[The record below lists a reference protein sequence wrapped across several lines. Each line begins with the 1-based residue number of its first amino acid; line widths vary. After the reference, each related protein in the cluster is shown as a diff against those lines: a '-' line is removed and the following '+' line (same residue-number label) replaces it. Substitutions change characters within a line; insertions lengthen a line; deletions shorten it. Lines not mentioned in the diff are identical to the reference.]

1 MMNSSKA
8 LSAVVAGHICLDILP
23 DFERLGNRDL
33 QSVLKPGRLV
43 QIGAAQFSSG
53 GPVSNT
59 GLALHRLGVPVRLI
73 AKIGDDPPGVILKTL
88 VEKKGRGLA
97 DGLSVDPQ
105 SATSYSII
113 ISTRA
118 TDRIFLHCTGA
129 NDTFGPEDIDFSI
142 VEKADL
148 FHFGYPPALQRMYLD
163 GGRDFVRVMRSAKET
178 GATTSLDMSLPDPGS
193 ESGRTDWR
201 PIYEAVLPQVDVFLP
216 SLDELLFTLR
226 RHDFERMASRG
237 KILDQLTPQLLED
250 LSGELMDLGVKIVVI
265 KMGDRGVYL
274 RTAAGDALEAM
285 GRARPLPESAWALRE
300 RWIPCFK
307 VGVVGTTGSG
317 DSTIAGFLAGL
328 LRRVSIGEAL
338 TMAVAVGACN
348 VEAADSLS
356 GLRTWEETRER
367 VKAGWEQLP
376 LSIGAEGWR
385 WDETLRMWLGP
396 LEAAQP

>member
-1 MMNSSKA
+1 MTEP

-33 QSVLKPGRLV
+33 QSVLKPGSLI

-59 GLALHRLGVPVRLI
+59 GLALNRLGIPVRLI
-73 AKIGDDPPGVILKTL
+73 AKIGDDPPGAILRAL
-88 VEKKGRGLA
+88 VEKNGRGLA
-97 DGLSVDPQ
+97 GGLSVDPQ
-105 SATSYSII
+105 SDTSYSII

-129 NDTFGPEDIDFSI
+129 NDTFGPEDVDFSA
-142 VEKADL
+142 VENADL
-148 FHFGYPPALQRMYLD
+148 FHFGYPPALRRMYQD
-163 GGRDFVRVMRSAKET
+163 GGRDFARIMRSAKEA
-178 GATTSLDMSLPDPGS
+178 GATTSLDMSLPDPHA
-193 ESGRTDWR
+193 ESGAADWR
-201 PIYEAVLPQVDVFLP
+201 PIYKAVLPFVDIFLP

-226 RHDFERMASRG
+226 RETFERMASRG
-237 KILDQLTPQLLED
+237 EILGRLTPQLLED

-274 RTAAGDALEAM
+274 RTASAEALASM
-285 GRARPLPESAWALRE
+285 GRARPVPAEAWALRE

-328 LRRVSIGEAL
+328 LRRVPVEEAL

-348 VEAADSLS
+348 VEAADSLG

-367 VKAGWEQLP
+367 VRAGWEQLP
-376 LSIGAEGWR
+376 LSFSAPGWT
-385 WDETLRMWLGP
+385 WDDSLRMWTGP
-396 LEAAQP
+396 LEAAHRRQP